1 MTELSGTA
9 LTPLL
14 RVEDLRIVA
23 RGTPERVL
31 VDDISFTLDSG
42 QVLGLIGESGAGKS
56 TIGQAILGHLRQG
69 MALTGG
75 RILFDDKDL
84 ACLPQPQLRRI
95 RGKRIAHVAQSAGGA
110 FNPAL
115 TIGAQ
120 VVEAARLHGQM
131 DAMAARERA
140 LELFRLFSLPEPEK
154 FYLRYPHQ
162 VSGGQLQ
169 RAMIAMALCSAPDLI
184 VFDEPTTALDVIT
197 QLGILQTIAGV
208 IRRFGVAAIYISH
221 DLAVV
226 AQLADHILVLRHGR
240 QVEYGTT
247 RQILHAPAARYTNDL
262 LDAGRGA
269 HRRPATRIENP
280 QLLSIR
286 SLSASY
292 HHQPVL
298 DGISLSLLKGRTLA
312 LIGESGSGKSTLG
325 KVVCGLL
332 AAKSGSIT
340 LDGRALPPTL
350 GERSREHLQ
359 RIQMIHQTPDSAL
372 NPKLLIGDQLNRALQ
387 KFTDLSREQRRRRVL
402 ELLGQ
407 VGLSAIVAQR
417 LPHTLSGG
425 QKQRVCVAR
434 ALAAKPDLIVCDE
447 PTSALDP
454 LVAREILA
462 LLRQL
467 QEDTG
472 VSYLFITH
480 DLHVV
485 EEIADDVAVL
495 CHGRIVR
502 QGSVDEA
509 LNPPLDAYTQRLI
522 EAVPQMREDWLA
534 KISIS
539 LDRQQVIALGTGS
552 DTLSWGSE
560 IQSGW
565 RERRPESLTTFFPE
579 S

>member
-1 MTELSGTA
+1 MTEFSGPA
-9 LTPLL
+9 PAPLL
-14 RVEDLRIVA
+14 HVKNLRIVA
-23 RGTPERVL
+23 KGKLERVL
-31 VDDISFTLDSG
+31 VDDISFTLHVG

-75 RILFDDKDL
+75 RILFDGEDL
-84 ACLPQPQLRRI
+84 AGLPEPRLRRL
-95 RGKRIAHVAQSAGGA
+95 RGKRIAYVAQSASAA

-131 DAMAARERA
+131 DATAARERA
-140 LELFRLFSLPEPEK
+140 LELFRVFCLPQPEQ

-197 QLGILQTIAGV
+197 QLGILQVIAGV
-208 IRRFGVAAIYISH
+208 IRQSGVAAIYISH

-240 QVEYGTT
+240 QVEYGLT
-247 RQILHAPAARYTNDL
+247 RQVLHAPAARYTSDL
-262 LDAGRGA
+262 LAAARGSL
-269 HRRPATRIENP
+269 RPKVTRFASEE
-280 QLLSIR
+280 LLAIR
-286 SLSASY
+286 SLNASY
-292 HHQPVL
+292 RAQPVL
-298 DGISLSLLKGRTLA
+298 GDISLNLCKGRTLA

-325 KVVCGLL
+325 KVICGLL
-332 AAKSGSIT
+332 APKSGSMILNGT
-340 LDGRALPPTL
+340 ALPPTL
-350 GERSREHLQ
+350 AQRSRQHLQ
-359 RIQMIHQTPDSAL
+359 RIQMIHQIPDSAL

-387 KFTDLSREQRRRRVL
+387 KFTDMGREQRQRRVL
-402 ELLGQ
+402 ELLAQ
-407 VGLSAIVAQR
+407 VGLEGTVSQR

-425 QKQRVCVAR
+425 QKQRVCIAR

-454 LVAREILA
+454 LIARDILA

-467 QEDTG
+467 QRDTG

-485 EEIADDVAVL
+485 QEIADDVAVL
-495 CHGRIVR
+495 CAGRIVR

-509 LNPPLDAYTQRLI
+509 LSPPLDAYTQRLI
-522 EAVPQMREDWLA
+522 EAVPQMTQDWLA
-534 KISIS
+534 KIPIS
-539 LDRQQVIALGTGS
+539 HCDVGGMLLALA
-552 DTLSWGSE
+552 SE
-560 IQSGW
+560 PLPASP
-565 RERRPESLTTFFPE
+565 RSAKAAPTRDSA
-579 S
+579 